1 MGSINNLIIDPV
13 NAAPDHVSDAGQVNQ
28 QLARLV
34 ETGRGVI
41 LAQWTARGCTLA
53 GSGPMANRLL
63 AVDASLRDAWQ
74 DFSNDEFDQIV
85 GLGLRDTGVP
95 VGAGRAVVAGADGV
109 VRDDSWVEV
118 FEAADGVVAIVQAAD
133 PD

>member
-1 MGSINNLIIDPV
+1 
-13 NAAPDHVSDAGQVNQ
+13 
-28 QLARLV
+28 
-34 ETGRGVI
+34 
-41 LAQWTARGCTLA
+41 
-53 GSGPMANRLL
+53 MANRLL